1 MGTWVQTARYTY
13 QLNHFAFGYD
23 TTGKYLGKGNII
35 ETVTLSSGGTLYSGT
50 FTINQYDTNGNQV
63 DHLTGQITATRVT
76 VDTVP

>member
-1 MGTWVQTARYTY
+1 V
-13 QLNHFAFGYD
+13 
-23 TTGKYLGKGNII
+23 NII

-50 FTINQYDTNGNQV
+50 FTINQYDANGNQV